1 MQTRSQRDALAIL
14 EQVKAIKQEKKEVI
28 KRYSVLVNDL
38 PMMIRQNGLQQAF
51 GFIQG
56 KSKESMHPITDQK
69 PHSAETYFLNHLADR
84 LGITDDLIQQLYDA
98 PLSEYMYYTRRCL
111 EVSVWYK
118 RYSAS
123 LLSDDDTPATKE
135 VKNAS

>member
-14 EQVKAIKQEKKEVI
+14 KHVEAIKAQKNTEVI
-28 KRYSVLVNDL
+28 KRYSVLVNHL

-56 KSKESMHPITDQK
+56 KSKESIHPIKDNKT
-69 PHSAETYFLNHLADR
+69 HSAETYFLNHLADR
-84 LGITDDLIQQLYDA
+84 LGIQQDLIQQLYDA
-98 PLSEYMYYTRRCL
+98 PLSQYMYYTRRCL
-111 EVSVWYK
+111 EVAVWYK

-123 LLSDDDTPATKE
+123 LLSDNS
-135 VKNAS
+135 VKGSDNAN